1 VTASETLTTDRRDFA
16 LLFVTRSVR
25 LFAYGFLSVVLALY
39 LVEAG
44 LSEPQAGALLTLT
57 LLGDTVLSLWLTTR
71 ADRLGRR
78 RMLLAG
84 AGLMI
89 LAGIV
94 FALTSNFWVLLAA
107 ATIGVISPSGNE
119 VGPFLAI
126 EQAALSQTVA
136 DRRRTS
142 VFAWYNLA
150 GSLSTALG
158 ALAGGSLAQAGQAR
172 GLSALESYRLVVMG
186 YAVAGVVLAVL
197 FMLLSHTV
205 EAPAAKAT
213 PTGLGQAAAPR
224 SWLGLAQS
232 QPVILRL
239 SGLFMIDAFGGGF
252 VVQSLLAYWFHVRF
266 GADAATLGRIF
277 FGANLLAG
285 LSALSAGWLAAR
297 IGLINTMVFTH
308 LPSNV
313 LLILVPL
320 MPTLPL
326 ALTVL
331 LLRFSISQMDVPTRQ
346 SYTMAV
352 VPPEERSAASGVTG
366 VARTIGA
373 ALAPVLAATLLA
385 NPALLSV
392 PFFIS
397 GGLKIIYDLS
407 LYRLFSAVRPP
418 EESAAK

>member
-1 VTASETLTTDRRDFA
+1 MTLAEPVDRTQRDYV

-44 LSEPQAGALLTLT
+44 LSEGQAGALFTLT
-57 LLGDTVLSLWLTTR
+57 LLGDTAISLWLTTR

-78 RMLLAG
+78 RMLLVG
-84 AGLMI
+84 AGLMV
-89 LAGIV
+89 LAGVV
-94 FALTSNFWVLLAA
+94 FALTRNFWVLLAA
-107 ATIGVISPSGNE
+107 ATVGVISPSGNE

-126 EQAALSQTVA
+126 EQAALTQTVA
-136 DRRRTS
+136 DRRRTT
-142 VFAWYNLA
+142 VFAWYNLV
-150 GSLSTALG
+150 GSLATALG

-172 GLSALESYRLVVMG
+172 GLAALDSYRLVVLG
-186 YAVAGVVLAVL
+186 YAVAGVGLAAL
-197 FMLLSHTV
+197 FTRLSPGV
-205 EAPAAKAT
+205 EART
-213 PTGLGQAAAPR
+213 PTAGASPR

-232 QPVILRL
+232 QPVVLRL
-239 SGLFMIDAFGGGF
+239 AGLFMLDAFGGGF
-252 VVQSLLAYWFHVRF
+252 VLQSLLAYWFHVRF
-266 GADAATLGRIF
+266 GADPVTLGAIF

-308 LPSNV
+308 LPSNI
-313 LLILVPL
+313 LLMLVPL

-326 ALTVL
+326 ALAVL

-352 VPPEERSAASGVTG
+352 VPPDERSAASGVTG

-373 ALAPVLAATLLA
+373 ALAPVLAGGLLA
-385 NPALLSV
+385 GGLLSV
-392 PFFIS
+392 PFFLA
-397 GGLKIIYDLS
+397 GGLKIVYDLA

-418 EESAAK
+418 EEAA